1 MRSEVLGA
9 YAGGDGVRRI
19 RWGRL
24 VAALAASTVV
34 IGGAAGYYLY
44 RQVSLNSVAAV
55 SLKNNP
61 PAFRHRI
68 TILLLGNALS
78 IINGKDQTNPYVR
91 DRTDT
96 MMLVSVD
103 PKTHQASVLSIPR
116 DSLVDIPHVGL
127 TKINEA
133 NYFGGPKL
141 AVKLVS
147 QTLHVPID
155 YYMETTMW
163 NFVKIIN
170 TIGGLTV
177 DVTQPMN
184 YGGYGNP
191 LDIHLK
197 PGVQKLNGYQV
208 LAYVRFRH
216 EPLGD
221 ISRIQQQQYIIKLI
235 LKKVLTPGEI
245 TKLPEVIRMLHHDI
259 VYTNLSLNQEIAL
272 GLLATHINQAQ
283 IRYATL
289 PGHPVQR
296 VDPYMHQRL
305 DYWVLDQ
312 HLMHLMVDEIVLE
325 RPLTAQDRRSVHIV
339 VKAGTTS
346 LAPAQQLAQWLRQ
359 RGFTVSAVI
368 WANHHNHVQNQI
380 LDFTG
385 DKYLA
390 QRMASAIGQTAISE
404 SPYHDY
410 PGLDMEITV
419 GQDFH
424 LNPQA
429 RP

>member
-1 MRSEVLGA
+1 MRQVR
-9 YAGGDGVRRI
+9 GGRKIG
-19 RWGRL
+19 WGRTL
-24 VAALAASTVV
+24 LTILAAFVV
-34 IGGAAGYYLY
+34 IGAGVGYYLY
-44 RQVSLNSVAAV
+44 RQVSPHAV
-55 SLKNNP
+55 TDTVLANNP
-61 PAFRHRI
+61 PAFRNRI

-96 MMLVSVD
+96 MMLVSIN
-103 PKTHQASVLSIPR
+103 PQTYQASVLSIPR
-116 DSLVDIPHVGL
+116 DTLVKIPGVGL

-141 AVKLVS
+141 AVKLVEE
-147 QTLHVPID
+147 TLHVPVD

-170 TIGGLTV
+170 SLGGLTV

-197 PGVQKLNGYQV
+197 PGVQTLNGYQV

-221 ISRIQQQQYIIKLI
+221 ISRIQQQQYIVKLI
-235 LKKVLTPGEI
+235 LKKVLTPSQI
-245 TKLPEVIRMLHHDI
+245 WKLPEIIRELSKDI
-259 VYTNLSLNQEIAL
+259 VYTNLSLRQEIAL
-272 GLLATHINQAQ
+272 GLMAAHVNQSQ

-289 PGHPVQR
+289 AGYPVQR
-296 VDPYMHQRL
+296 MDPYMHQML
-305 DYWVLDQ
+305 DYWIVNQ
-312 HLMHLMVDEIVLE
+312 RLMHLMVDEIVLE
-325 RPLTAQDRRSVHIV
+325 RPLTAADRRSVHIV
-339 VKAGTTS
+339 VRAGTLS
-346 LAPAQQLAQWLRQ
+346 MAPALQLAQWLRQ
-359 RGFTVSAVI
+359 RGFTVNEVI
-368 WANHHNHVQNQI
+368 WANHHNHVQNEI

-385 DKYLA
+385 DKYLVA
-390 QRMASAIGQTAISE
+390 RMANALGPLNDTAITE
-404 SPYHDY
+404 SPYHDV

-419 GQDFH
+419 GSDFH
-424 LNPQA
+424 LNPAA